1 MQTRRTIAAILVAML
16 FIGMIFVPAVG
27 AQGADNNKI
36 LLNTNQPETQYI
48 VDAAKDTGVVPKEGP
63 EKLSKPLGFSGNYTF
78 NIPKGTTV
86 VHTKDGVTEIY
97 DQSGNLWKRF
107 PHEKVDNVSTLYGPQ
122 KATKVYEL
130 PSDSSVQRASRGE
143 VDVYGP
149 SGKLILRVVDEE
161 KPESIPAFNGW
172 IETAKYTYDTNINW
186 FYAEWTV
193 PTDPISNWIDDD
205 VVYLFPSIQAPGS
218 SSWSGRYTII
228 QPVLEHNQN
237 GIWPGN
243 PITGSAWIVD
253 EFNNY
258 YRSDPIN
265 VNVGDSIKGSM
276 SWDGSKWWITFN
288 DQTTGGNTYLTTNL
302 QGTTQQRLDT
312 ALEGYNLETTSDLWG
327 TTDFVNMAFER
338 NGQTI
343 TIDWTPYVDPN
354 AQNQFQGLGVDD
366 FGSSH
371 TRLRT
376 GR

>member
-1 MQTRRTIAAILVAML
+1 MKFGIGALLAAML
-16 FIGMIFVPAVG
+16 LLSMVFVPAVG
-27 AQGADNNKI
+27 AEGADDNKI
-36 LLNTNQPETQYI
+36 APDTNRPETKYI
-48 VDAAKDTGVVPKEGP
+48 IDATEDTVVVPVDS
-63 EKLSKPLGFSGNYTF
+63 EKLSKPLGISGNHTF
-78 NIPKGTTV
+78 NIPKGATV

-97 DQSGNLWKRF
+97 DKYGSLWERF
-107 PHEKVDNVSTLYGPQ
+107 PQEKVDNVSTPYGPQ

-130 PSDSSVQRASRGE
+130 FSGSSVQRASKGE
-143 VDVYGP
+143 VDIYNP
-149 SGKLILRVVDEE
+149 SGEIILRIVDEE
-161 KPESIPAFNGW
+161 KPEITPAFSGW
-172 IETAKYTYDTNINW
+172 IEYAYAYDNNINW

-218 SSWSGRYTII
+218 SSWSGRETII

-237 GIWPGN
+237 KIVPGN
-243 PITGSAWIVD
+243 PITGRAWIVD

-258 YRSDPIN
+258 YRSAPIN
-265 VNVGDSIKGSM
+265 VNVGDSIKGAM
-276 SWDGSKWWITFN
+276 SWDGLKWWITFN

-302 QGTTQQRLDT
+302 QGTTQQMLNT
-312 ALEGYNLETTSDLWG
+312 ALEGYNLETTSDLWA
-327 TTDFVNMAFER
+327 TTDFINMAFER
-338 NGQTI
+338 NEQSI
-343 TIDWTPYVDPN
+343 TIDWTSYVDPA